1 MTTTTMSYARST
13 GQPRRFAFDPWL
25 IGTVAALLLVGLIM
39 VASASIGV
47 SERET
52 GNAFFYFQRQLIF
65 VGLGLVAA
73 LLAIAIPTSVWEKH
87 SIYLLGGA
95 FVLLVLVLVP
105 GLGHEVNGS
114 RRWVRLGI
122 MNFQV
127 SELARVML
135 LTYIAS
141 YAVRRS
147 DELCSSF
154 KGFMKPVAVLG
165 AAAVLLLA
173 EPDFGAATV
182 LMATGLAVLFLAGV
196 RLHHLLVP
204 VLVAVAGMALLA
216 VTSSYRMR
224 RLTAFRNPWDDPF
237 DSGFQLVQSLI
248 AIGRGEWFGVGLG
261 SSVQK
266 LFYLP
271 GGAHGL
277 RVRGAGRGVRLR
289 RRRASSSALFALLVG
304 RALDISRKA
313 ADAGLTFQSYLAA
326 SIGIWLG
333 LQAFVNIGVNMG
345 LLPTKGLTL
354 PLLSYG
360 GSSMLVTL
368 GVLGAPAAHPSRD
381 ADVGPFRREPRGA
394 PRMTRPT
401 AMIMAG
407 GTGGH
412 VFPALA
418 TARVLRA
425 RGFDIVWL
433 GTRRGIEARLVPAE
447 GIPVEWLSVSGLRG
461 KGVAHA
467 ARRAVPPRCWRSCRR
482 CVRCA
487 GIVPASCSAPADS
500 SRARAASR
508 RGCCAGRSSCT
519 SRTRSRD

>member
-1 MTTTTMSYARST
+1 MTTTTMSYARSI
-13 GQPRRFAFDPWL
+13 GQPRRFMFDAWV
-25 IGTVAALLLVGLIM
+25 IGTVATMLLVGLIM

-47 SERET
+47 SEHET
-52 GNAFFYFQRQLIF
+52 GNPFFYFERQLIY

-73 LLAIAIPTSVWEKH
+73 MIAMAIPTSFWEKH

-95 FVLLVLVLVP
+95 FVLLVLVLLP
-105 GLGHEVNGS
+105 GIGHEVNGS
-114 RRWVRLGI
+114 RRWARLGI

-141 YAVRRS
+141 YSVRRS
-147 DELCSSF
+147 EELCSSF
-154 KGFMKPVAVLG
+154 AGFMKPVAVLG

-204 VLVAVAGMALLA
+204 VVLGVAAMGLLA

-224 RLTAFRNPWDDPF
+224 RLTAFRNPWEDPF

-248 AIGRGEWFGVGLG
+248 AIGRGQWVGVGLG

-271 GGAHGL
+271 EAHTDFVFAVLAEELGF
-277 RVRGAGRGVRLR
+277 VGVVLVV
-289 RRRASSSALFALLVG
+289 ALFALLVG
-304 RALDISRKA
+304 RALEISRRA
-313 ADAGLTFQSYLAA
+313 ADAGLAFQSYVAA

-368 GVLGAPAAHPSRD
+368 GVVGLLLRIHHETQMTGRSAVSRE
-381 ADVGPFRREPRGA
+381 ARRE
-394 PRMTRPT
+394 
-401 AMIMAG
+401 
-407 GTGGH
+407 
-412 VFPALA
+412 
-418 TARVLRA
+418 
-425 RGFDIVWL
+425 
-433 GTRRGIEARLVPAE
+433 
-447 GIPVEWLSVSGLRG
+447 
-461 KGVAHA
+461 
-467 ARRAVPPRCWRSCRR
+467 
-482 CVRCA
+482 
-487 GIVPASCSAPADS
+487 
-500 SRARAASR
+500 
-508 RGCCAGRSSCT
+508 
-519 SRTRSRD
+519 

>member
-1 MTTTTMSYARST
+1 MSYARSS
-13 GQPRRFAFDPWL
+13 GQPRRFMFDTWVV
-25 IGTVAALLLVGLIM
+25 GTVAALLLVGLVM

-47 SERET
+47 SDHES
-52 GNAFFYFQRQLIF
+52 GNPFFYFERQLLY
-65 VGLGLVAA
+65 VLMGLVAA
-73 LLAIAIPTSVWEKH
+73 FIAMAIPTSVWEKH
-87 SIYLLGGA
+87 SKVLLVGGFA
-95 FVLLVLVLVP
+95 LLVLVLLP
-105 GLGHEVNGS
+105 GIGHEVNGS
-114 RRWVRLGI
+114 RRWARLGF

-135 LTYIAS
+135 LTYLSS

-147 DELCSSF
+147 EELSTSF
-154 KGFMKPVAVLG
+154 QGFMKPVAVLG
-165 AAAVLLLA
+165 AAAVLLLL

-204 VLVAVAGMALLA
+204 VVGGVAAMAVLA

-224 RLTAFRNPWDDPF
+224 RLTAFRNPWEDPF

-271 GGAHGL
+271 EAHTDFVFAVLAEEFGF
-277 RVRGAGRGVRLR
+277 VGVCVVIG
-289 RRRASSSALFALLVG
+289 LFAVLVS
-304 RALDISRKA
+304 RALAISRRA
-313 ADAGLTFQSYLAA
+313 ADAGLQFQSYLAA

-368 GVLGAPAAHPSRD
+368 GVLGLLLRINHEAQAADRPA
-381 ADVGPFRREPRGA
+381 
-394 PRMTRPT
+394 
-401 AMIMAG
+401 
-407 GTGGH
+407 
-412 VFPALA
+412 
-418 TARVLRA
+418 
-425 RGFDIVWL
+425 
-433 GTRRGIEARLVPAE
+433 
-447 GIPVEWLSVSGLRG
+447 
-461 KGVAHA
+461 
-467 ARRAVPPRCWRSCRR
+467 
-482 CVRCA
+482 
-487 GIVPASCSAPADS
+487 
-500 SRARAASR
+500 AASR
-508 RGCCAGRSSCT
+508 EVRRA
-519 SRTRSRD
+519 

>member
-13 GQPRRFAFDPWL
+13 GQPRRFVFDPWVV
-25 IGTVAALLLVGLIM
+25 GTVAALLLVGLVM

-47 SERET
+47 SDHES
-52 GNAFFYFQRQLIF
+52 GNPFFYFERQVLF
-65 VGLGLVAA
+65 VTMGLVAA
-73 LLAIAIPTSVWEKH
+73 LLAMAIPTSVWEKH
-87 SIYLLGGA
+87 SKVLLVGGFA
-95 FVLLVLVLVP
+95 LLVLVLVP
-105 GLGHEVNGS
+105 GIGHEVNGS
-114 RRWVRLGI
+114 RRWARLGF

-135 LTYIAS
+135 LTYVAS

-147 DELCSSF
+147 EELCKSF
-154 KGFMKPVAVLG
+154 SGFIRPVLVLG
-165 AAAVLLLA
+165 AAAVLLLL

-204 VLVAVAGMALLA
+204 VVGGVAAMAVLA

-271 GGAHGL
+271 EAHTDFVFAVLAEELGF
-277 RVRGAGRGVRLR
+277 VGVCVVVV
-289 RRRASSSALFALLVG
+289 LFALLVG
-304 RALDISRKA
+304 RALEISRKA
-313 ADAGLTFQSYLAA
+313 VDAGLPFQSYLAA

-368 GVLGAPAAHPSRD
+368 GVMGL
-381 ADVGPFRREPRGA
+381 
-394 PRMTRPT
+394 
-401 AMIMAG
+401 
-407 GTGGH
+407 
-412 VFPALA
+412 L
-418 TARVLRA
+418 LRINHEVQA
-425 RGFDIVWL
+425 
-433 GTRRGIEARLVPAE
+433 
-447 GIPVEWLSVSGLRG
+447 
-461 KGVAHA
+461 A
-467 ARRAVPPRCWRSCRR
+467 ARP
-482 CVRCA
+482 
-487 GIVPASCSAPADS
+487 
-500 SRARAASR
+500 AASR
-508 RGCCAGRSSCT
+508 EARRE
-519 SRTRSRD
+519 

>member
-13 GQPRRFAFDPWL
+13 GQPRRFLFDGWVV
-25 IGTVAALLLVGLIM
+25 GTVAALLLVGLIM

-47 SERET
+47 SDHES
-52 GNAFFYFQRQLIF
+52 GNPFFYFERQLLF
-65 VGLGLVAA
+65 VAMGLVAA
-73 LLAIAIPTSVWEKH
+73 LVAMTIPTGVWEKH
-87 SIYLLGGA
+87 SM
-95 FVLLVLVLVP
+95 VLLVGGFTLLALVLVP
-105 GLGHEVNGS
+105 GIGHEVNGS

-127 SELARVML
+127 SELSRVML
-135 LTYIAS
+135 LTYVAS

-147 DELCSSF
+147 EELCTSF

-165 AAAVLLLA
+165 AAAVLLLL

-204 VLVAVAGMALLA
+204 VVVAVAGMAVLA

-261 SSVQK
+261 SRVQK

-271 GGAHGL
+271 EAHTDFVFAVLAEELGF
-277 RVRGAGRGVRLR
+277 VGVCVVIG
-289 RRRASSSALFALLVG
+289 LFALLVG
-304 RALDISRKA
+304 RALEISRKA
-313 ADAGLTFQSYLAA
+313 ADAGLPFQSYLAA
-326 SIGIWLG
+326 SIGIWVG

-360 GSSMLVTL
+360 GSSMVVTL
-368 GVLGAPAAHPSRD
+368 GVLG
-381 ADVGPFRREPRGA
+381 
-394 PRMTRPT
+394 
-401 AMIMAG
+401 
-407 GTGGH
+407 
-412 VFPALA
+412 LLL
-418 TARVLRA
+418 RVNHE
-425 RGFDIVWL
+425 
-433 GTRRGIEARLVPAE
+433 TQM
-447 GIPVEWLSVSGLRG
+447 
-461 KGVAHA
+461 A
-467 ARRAVPPRCWRSCRR
+467 ARP
-482 CVRCA
+482 
-487 GIVPASCSAPADS
+487 
-500 SRARAASR
+500 AASR
-508 RGCCAGRSSCT
+508 EARRE
-519 SRTRSRD
+519 

>member
-1 MTTTTMSYARST
+1 MTATTMSYARST

-25 IGTVAALLLVGLIM
+25 IGTIGALLLAGLIM

-95 FVLLVLVLVP
+95 FVLLLLVLVP

-114 RRWVRLGI
+114 RRWVRLSF

-204 VLVAVAGMALLA
+204 VLVAVAGMGLLA

-224 RLTAFRNPWDDPF
+224 RLTAFRNPWEDPF

-271 GGAHGL
+271 EAHTDFVFAVLAEEFGFVGVVAVIGL
-277 RVRGAGRGVRLR
+277 Y
-289 RRRASSSALFALLVG
+289 ALLVG
-304 RALDISRKA
+304 RALDISRRA
-313 ADAGLTFQSYLAA
+313 ADAGLQFQSYLAA
-326 SIGIWLG
+326 SIGIWVG

-360 GSSMLVTL
+360 GNSMLVTL
-368 GVLGAPAAHPSRD
+368 GVLGVLLRIHHETQMSGRSAVSRE
-381 ADVGPFRREPRGA
+381 ARRE
-394 PRMTRPT
+394 
-401 AMIMAG
+401 
-407 GTGGH
+407 
-412 VFPALA
+412 
-418 TARVLRA
+418 
-425 RGFDIVWL
+425 
-433 GTRRGIEARLVPAE
+433 
-447 GIPVEWLSVSGLRG
+447 
-461 KGVAHA
+461 
-467 ARRAVPPRCWRSCRR
+467 
-482 CVRCA
+482 
-487 GIVPASCSAPADS
+487 
-500 SRARAASR
+500 
-508 RGCCAGRSSCT
+508 
-519 SRTRSRD
+519 